1 MFSSFHNLKLLTL
14 ITICGLVPLHSFG
27 VEPPP
32 LPKAQCKKLFDG
44 LRSTKSK
51 VKSELTELSA
61 NITRLTKEDA
71 NTPEL
76 PYLNELLMRAEK
88 PSPEIIEELRIANRG
103 LDTKTKLQKIIATSL
118 NVSKNTVGLGVG
130 QWKYIGLTMALQI
143 MAEAYSRSDAPD
155 PASLWKSLRELF
167 SNRDFIQDFAFMT
180 NETFWMSA
188 LSSTPSKVMK
198 WAETLRS
205 FRLCAVMAFIDS
217 NVMNFAIKGEADWK
231 RVGLDTAWEMVIG
244 SAQTQLDLNSLK
256 AFELL
261 ALKVGSSR
269 LKLLGYVVAAADQGI
284 GYYSY
289 SKTTDWYEKQKKAK
303 SAPEIK
309 PEDIKLLPIF
319 SPI

>member
-1 MFSSFHNLKLLTL
+1 MLMAL
-14 ITICGLVPLHSFG
+14 CGLIPLRGLG

-32 LPKAQCKKLFDG
+32 LPQAQCKKLFDG

-76 PYLNELLMRAEK
+76 PYLNALAKRAEH
-88 PSPEIIEELRIANRG
+88 PTAEIIEELRIANRG

-118 NVSKNTVGLGVG
+118 NVSKNTLGLGVG

-143 MAEAYSRSDAPD
+143 MAEAYARSDAPD
-155 PASLWKSLRELF
+155 PVSLLKSLRDLF
-167 SNRDFIQDFAFMT
+167 TNRDFIQDFSFMT

-188 LSSTPSKVMK
+188 LSSTPDKVMK
-198 WAETLRS
+198 WADTLRS

-231 RVGLDTAWEMVIG
+231 RVALDTTWEMVIG

-261 ALKVGSSR
+261 ALKMGSSR
-269 LKLLGYVVAAADQGI
+269 LK
-284 GYYSY
+284 
-289 SKTTDWYEKQKKAK
+289 
-303 SAPEIK
+303 
-309 PEDIKLLPIF
+309 
-319 SPI
+319 